1 MRPCRLLPEFRT
13 NFAIVCGHS
22 RSEWVETGCLELTFP
37 ELQPNEYRLEVQ
49 ARAGDGQWSE
59 KKTAFAFVIRPP
71 WWRTWWYR
79 GLLALAAVGAL
90 VSLWRWR
97 VYRLVVRQ
105 RELEAA
111 VAERTR
117 QLREQAIKDGLTG
130 LFNRNAFFEVLEREL
145 SKMRRKGGDLALIM
159 GDLDHFKSIND
170 THGHQAGDA
179 VLKDSAHRIL
189 QCVRVYDTVG
199 RYGGEELAVL
209 MPGCCLEEAQPSRGT
224 PKVYCEHAIRYH
236 GGPRRRHLQLRS
248 DCRLRRL

>member
-1 MRPCRLLPEFRT
+1 
-13 NFAIVCGHS
+13 VS
-22 RSEWVETGCLELTFP
+22 
-37 ELQPNEYRLEVQ
+37 Q
-49 ARAGDGQWSE
+49 

-79 GLLALAAVGAL
+79 SLLALAAAGAL
-90 VSLWRWR
+90 ASLWRWR

-117 QLREQAIKDGLTG
+117 QLREQAIKDRLTG

-145 SKMRRKGGDLALIM
+145 SKIRRKGGDLALIM

-170 THGHQAGDA
+170 THSHQAGDA

-209 MPGCCLEEAQPSRGT
+209 MPGCCLEEAASRAEELRKSIANT
-224 PKVYCEHAIRYH
+224 PFDTMA
-236 GGPRRRHLQLRS
+236 GPVAATCSFGVTVAFAGCDSVAALARLSQLTGLAAYKS
-248 DCRLRRL
+248 F